1 MIHQVKRLLNKK
13 YHQNYILNNPYIG
26 SLIIFIFCLVFLSIY
41 KPLNT
46 HGAQNLSY
54 RLTMTIYCA
63 AFSFS
68 VFIIITLLKKI
79 KYFSGNKD
87 WTILKEFISIV
98 LCLFSMGI
106 AIYFAGFFVEEPYQ
120 RWNIFT
126 FVDSCLSAFLIGI
139 IPFMFFT
146 IINFRSFRTYNLS
159 QTVITDPDS
168 IELKE
173 EKIQINSKLKKERL
187 SFLPSQFFF
196 AMSDGNYVIFY
207 LNRNNKIEKEIIRN
221 SIGNIEKQLSQISF
235 FMRTHRAFIVN
246 VKKVHIK
253 NGNTSGYHLKI
264 SDIDM
269 DIPVSRQ
276 YAQDFI
282 QLYNQFE

>member
-1 MIHQVKRLLNKK
+1 
-13 YHQNYILNNPYIG
+13 
-26 SLIIFIFCLVFLSIY
+26 
-41 KPLNT
+41 
-46 HGAQNLSY
+46 
-54 RLTMTIYCA
+54 
-63 AFSFS
+63 
-68 VFIIITLLKKI
+68 
-79 KYFSGNKD
+79 
-87 WTILKEFISIV
+87 
-98 LCLFSMGI
+98 MGI
-106 AIYFAGFFVEEPYQ
+106 AIYFTGFFVEEPYQ
-120 RWNIFT
+120 RWNLST
-126 FVDSCLSAFLIGI
+126 FIDSCLNAFLIGI
-139 IPFMFFT
+139 IPFLFFT
-146 IINFRSFRTYNLS
+146 IINFRSFRTYHLS
-159 QTVITDPDS
+159 QTFVTDPDS

-187 SFLPSQFFF
+187 SFLPGQFCF

-221 SIGNIEKQLSQISF
+221 SIGNIEKQLSSVSF

-269 DIPVSRQ
+269 EIPVSRQ

-282 QLYNQFE
+282 QLFNQFE